1 MSKQVVWPAI
11 FYIRLAEF
19 TFRML
24 EFENVSKSFWTG
36 VQRKVILDRVSFK
49 VELGTS
55 LGILA
60 PNGTGISTR
69 MISSSVGTVIG
80 SLISH

>member
-60 PNGTGISTR
+60 PKRHWQNNTDQHDGR
-69 MISSSVGTVIG
+69 IG
-80 SLISH
+80 KT